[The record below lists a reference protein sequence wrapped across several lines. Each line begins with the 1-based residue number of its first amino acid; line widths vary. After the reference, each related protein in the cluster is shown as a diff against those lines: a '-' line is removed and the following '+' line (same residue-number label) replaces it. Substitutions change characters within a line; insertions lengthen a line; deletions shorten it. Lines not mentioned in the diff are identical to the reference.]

1 MGVIPLYKRQKIR
14 IMINEV
20 QLIEKEDAGMQDRLR
35 FRWGDLLAIGLVAVA
50 AVLVMLCF
58 LPGRSEPAAYAQV
71 YQDGK
76 LVHVLPLDQ
85 DGSVTVAGKY
95 TNVVTVRQGKVAVTD
110 SDCPGGDC
118 VGCGW
123 IDSTG
128 RVLVCLPNG
137 VEVRVVA
144 QGDDVDF
151 VVG

>member
-1 MGVIPLYKRQKIR
+1 
-14 IMINEV
+14 
-20 QLIEKEDAGMQDRLR
+20 MQNQLR
-35 FRWGDLLAIGLVAVA
+35 FRWGDLLAIGLVAVLA
-50 AVLVMLCF
+50 VAVLLCF
-58 LPGRSEPAAYAQV
+58 LPGQSEPAAYAEI
-71 YQDGK
+71 YHDGK
-76 LVHVLPLDQ
+76 LVHTLPLHQ
-85 DGSVTVAGKY
+85 DTSVTVAGKY
-95 TNVVTVRQGKVAVTD
+95 TNIVTVRQGKVAITD

-144 QGDDVDF
+144 QSDDVDF